1 MLVSVNFVILKFHT
15 LAKTKTK
22 KNGQACHIQF
32 DSVLF
37 VYCQTT
43 AASGHFIL
51 EDKDSVAIYNPLI
64 RNLVKVGRKNSLLT
78 GRNFRHYQALEMR
91 EKRTARHTRYRNEYK
106 KKLTTSSTG

>member
-15 LAKTKTK
+15 LAK
-22 KNGQACHIQF
+22 KNKNNVQACHIQL

-91 EKRTARHTRYRNEYK
+91 GKGQQDIHATGMSIK
-106 KKLTTSSTG
+106 KS

>member
-1 MLVSVNFVILKFHT
+1 MLVSVNFVTLKFHT
-15 LAKTKTK
+15 LAKKK
-22 KNGQACHIQF
+22 KNNVQACHIQL

-51 EDKDSVAIYNPLI
+51 EDKDSVAVYNPLI

-78 GRNFRHYQALEMR
+78 GRNF
-91 EKRTARHTRYRNEYK
+91 TR
-106 KKLTTSSTG
+106 L